1 MDKESLIC
9 SSLEDI
15 AIPALVSMLE
25 FLFVQEL
32 TPKANIKF
40 SDAVNGLCARI

>member
-9 SSLEDI
+9 SSLEGI

-32 TPKANIKF
+32 TPKDHKSQHKIF
-40 SDAVNGLCARI
+40 